1 MSSLPVADSSA
12 PAPTASTSPRR
23 PIEPLGPEI
32 GSIQPGEGLGFRL
45 ERAWGGLRRAWLRRF
60 RPGYVARMR
69 RQRQG
74 EDNAIGRDGEV
85 LDPRDLKLIRN
96 VCGYSWAREDDPFAW
111 RERLPFARAGLVEL
125 VWIGGAFAALAIGLA
140 AIAWPLGVA
149 PAIAALLVVWF
160 FRDPR
165 RDPPQD
171 PELAVS
177 PADGKVVEVLEIE
190 HDPDLGGPAVQIGIF
205 LSVFDVHVNRA
216 PIAGRVLGMRY
227 RRGAFLNAMRPES
240 AQENEALELR
250 LEESEPPHRLI
261 KIRQIVGAIARRI
274 VCWAVP
280 GEELGRGARY
290 GMIKFGSRTEIVL
303 PATGTSVLVQVG
315 DRVRG
320 GETAV
325 ARLTRSGA
333 WRDGE
338 TS

>member
-1 MSSLPVADSSA
+1 MSPL
-12 PAPTASTSPRR
+12 PTAEASASQAATSAGPRR

-32 GSIQPGEGLGFRL
+32 RSIQPGEGLGFRF

-60 RPGYVARMR
+60 RRRYVERMR
-69 RQRQG
+69 DKRRG
-74 EDNAIGRDGEV
+74 EDGVAGRDSEV
-85 LDPRDLKLIRN
+85 LDSRDLKLIRN
-96 VCGYSWAREDDPFAW
+96 VCGFSWAPEDDPFAW
-111 RERLPFARAGLVEL
+111 RGRLPFARAGLVEL
-125 VWIGGAFAALAIGLA
+125 VGIGGGFVLLAAALA
-140 AIAWPLGVA
+140 AIAWPLGIA

-165 RDPPQD
+165 REPPRD
-171 PELAVS
+171 RELAVS
-177 PADGKVVEVLEIE
+177 PADGKVVEILEIDHE
-190 HDPDLGGPAVQIGIF
+190 PDLDGPAIQIGIF

-227 RRGAFLNAMRPES
+227 RRGAFLNAMRPDS

-261 KIRQIVGAIARRI
+261 KVRQIVGAIARRI
-274 VCWAVP
+274 VCWAAP
-280 GEELGRGARY
+280 GEELARGERY

-303 PATGTSVLVQVG
+303 PAAGTSVLVQVG

-325 ARLTRSGA
+325 ARMSRAASGV
-333 WRDGE
+333 DE
-338 TS
+338 EPS